1 MIRRFTSAPNP
12 AARVAAFMAS
22 AVSASTRN
30 P

>member
-12 AARVAAFMAS
+12 AVLVAS
-22 AVSASTRN
+22 IIAVTSSRWTRS

>member
-12 AARVAAFMAS
+12 AVRVAAFI
-22 AVSASTRN
+22 ASTSSPSTRS

>member
-12 AARVAAFMAS
+12 AERVAAFMA
-22 AVSASTRN
+22 AVSGASTRR